1 MRESFSYKTD
11 CGLKYLNKFEKVHSV
26 ILRDS
31 ERKTQVHLVVFLFFF
46 FFKSSDCIQ
55 LRLFQG
61 LGWLNEA
68 EGREWARKKGR
79 LRDGGGRMC

>member
-1 MRESFSYKTD
+1 MRESFSYATE

-46 FFKSSDCIQ
+46 FFFKSSDCIQ

-61 LGWLNEA
+61 LNEA
-68 EGREWARKKGR
+68 EGREGKKRG
-79 LRDGGGRMC
+79 D